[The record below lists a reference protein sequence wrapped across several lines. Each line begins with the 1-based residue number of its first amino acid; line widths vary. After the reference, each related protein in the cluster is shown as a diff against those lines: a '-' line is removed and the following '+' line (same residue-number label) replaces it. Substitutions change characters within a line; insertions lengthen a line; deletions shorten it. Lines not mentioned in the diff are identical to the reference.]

1 MRSGVEFLLTIL
13 LNDMPRFKVGYRVI
27 IIDLCIVK
35 FYFSLLITKT
45 ITLMKKYLFRT
56 MLVLFALCAVTTS
69 CSDDDDDVSS
79 NPLVGVWHAKDND
92 ETSQIFMQ
100 FNADG
105 TGQKTIKEMNTSGQ
119 ELDMSLPFTY
129 TYNPAATSRQLQIH
143 FNGNDYVTTYD
154 VLITGNQL
162 SLTSGGSVQL
172 YIRGY

>member
-1 MRSGVEFLLTIL
+1 
-13 LNDMPRFKVGYRVI
+13 
-27 IIDLCIVK
+27 
-35 FYFSLLITKT
+35 
-45 ITLMKKYLFRT
+45 

-129 TYNPAATSRQLQIH
+129 TYNSAATSRQLQIH

-172 YIRGY
+172 YIKGY